1 MNHFGNRISR
11 LAVRGVFWR
20 QYLDWATINMPF
32 LAYPV
37 LYWFMT
43 FFFFFFAAPAR
54 RIVLA
59 NLAIILP
66 GSSRAVNYLRV
77 FRTFHNYAKTI
88 SEAAI
93 HKLNKE
99 EFAYEIIGAKWLDQ
113 LAAAQGAIVLTAHMG
128 NYDLGAALFAEK
140 FQREIRLVRAPEPD
154 RQTAQHLTASLE
166 RSSEGAVKV
175 GSNTAGALLSFD
187 LLNALRLGEI
197 VSHSRR
203 SPGCGSGGNIGAS
216 FRQKR
221 SPAQWPLRSCP
232 DRACAHLS
240 RFIARS
246 GYGSYQIIVREPITV
261 LRTERDRA
269 HDVGEAVEKWSRVL
283 EEIDC
288 GTLGPMVC
296 VSRPDICPMSKNDK
310 RQFYFSLFRVIA
322 LLRGGDAGRAESNG
336 FEALLVGLMIYAIH
350 YLFFATLLISSN
362 LKPWLT
368 ALLLVAVAFWIW
380 LFWLLVLYVNS
391 VIVKALRA
399 GGLFR
404 AIPTRR
410 VQSICGEF
418 IPRRWHSRYF
428 RAVHLG
434 ASSAPFGWWR
444 SR

>member
-1 MNHFGNRISR
+1 MIEEPCNCNPPRLTIAKRNLHLRGPSACVASLRIFQDADLNMNHFGNRISR

-32 LAYPV
+32 YTYPV

-175 GSNTAGALLSFD
+175 EDNTAGALLSFD

-197 VSHSRR
+197 VSIQGDRLD
-203 SPGCGSGGNIGAS
+203 A
-216 FRQKR
+216 
-221 SPAQWPLRSCP
+221 
-232 DRACAHLS
+232 DRAETSAHLFG
-240 RFIARS
+240 RNVRLPNGPFVLAQIARVPIYPLFIARS
-246 GYGSYQIIVREPITV
+246 GYRSYQIIVREPITV

-283 EEIDC
+283 EE
-288 GTLGPMVC
+288 L
-296 VSRPDICPMSKNDK
+296 
-310 RQFYFSLFRVIA
+310 IA
-322 LLRGGDAGRAESNG
+322 EHWDQWFAFAPGYLSN
-336 FEALLVGLMIYAIH
+336 EQE
-350 YLFFATLLISSN
+350 
-362 LKPWLT
+362 
-368 ALLLVAVAFWIW
+368 
-380 LFWLLVLYVNS
+380 
-391 VIVKALRA
+391 R
-399 GGLFR
+399 
-404 AIPTRR
+404 
-410 VQSICGEF
+410 
-418 IPRRWHSRYF
+418 
-428 RAVHLG
+428 
-434 ASSAPFGWWR
+434 
-444 SR
+444 